1 MATFVKEK
9 NGTWRVVFVYQDWT
23 GDRKRTT
30 KRGFSTKREVWLKQ
44 TILICRFVLL
54 LMPILKTWRIVLN

>member
-30 KRGFSTKREVWLKQ
+30 KRGFSTKREAKDWLG
-44 TILICRFVLL
+44 
-54 LMPILKTWRIVLN
+54 